1 MLNFGESKVAG
12 RDEKARM
19 KCKLIP
25 STHTNLAF
33 VPAQMSGSQ
42 PLKPN
47 FWSFQEVSFQK
58 ELTLHPQSI
67 DYNGHQPTRG
77 FWVHFEKWDFV

>member
-1 MLNFGESKVAG
+1 MQADSQH
-12 RDEKARM
+12 
-19 KCKLIP
+19 
-25 STHTNLAF
+25 THEFSICTA

-42 PLKPN
+42 PLKPS
-47 FWSFQEVSFQK
+47 FWSFQEVSFQQ

-77 FWVHFEKWDFV
+77 FWVHFERQDFV